1 MSSEGDELE
10 ISLKSE
16 NKKGKTL
23 KTPALEI

>member
-23 KTPALEI
+23 KTRALEI